1 VTIKVEETVVIQRP
15 REEVFA
21 SVANSENWGWLRPV
35 PQERAQASLERVDV
49 GTVFRPALNL
59 NGQSVEMLCEVT
71 DYEPDERLAIAC
83 AREDMSFMMDLI
95 LEPVDGGTRLTCTGE
110 GNMRGFINNLIEP
123 LVSQGI
129 NEQVKASLESLR
141 ELLNSGG
148 PPNT

>member
-1 VTIKVEETVVIQRP
+1 MTIKVEETVVIQRP

-21 SVANSENWGWLRPV
+21 SVANSENWGWLRPA
-35 PQERAQASLERVDV
+35 PQEKAQASLERVNV

-59 NGQSVEMLCEVT
+59 STQRVELLCEVT
-71 DYEPDERLAIAC
+71 DYEPDERLAVAC
-83 AREDMSFMMDLI
+83 ARENTSFMVNLI

-110 GNMRGFINNLIEP
+110 VKMRGFINNLIEP
-123 LVSQGI
+123 LVSQEI

-141 ELLNSGG
+141 ELLDSGG